1 LSEYQ
6 YYEFQAIDRPLSEK
20 DRNELR
26 SLSSRAR
33 ITSRSFI
40 NAYNWGDFR
49 GDLVELME
57 RWFDLHLYFANWGN
71 PRLMIRLPKQ
81 LVDHELIED
90 LIRDVECAELVSSGD
105 NWVLDIRREE
115 VDPPYQY
122 GGEEDSDWLAALTPL
137 RDDLLAGDLRL
148 LYLLWLIEI
157 ELGKSKQ
164 IRQSHCRASGL

>member
-49 GDLVELME
+49 GDPVELME

-90 LIRDVECAELVSSGD
+90 LIRDVECAELVSSGRIGSSTYVVRRSTRRT
-105 NWVLDIRREE
+105 NTAERKIRTGWQRLH
-115 VDPPYQY
+115 PCATIC
-122 GGEEDSDWLAALTPL
+122 WLA
-137 RDDLLAGDLRL
+137 
-148 LYLLWLIEI
+148 I
-157 ELGKSKQ
+157 
-164 IRQSHCRASGL
+164 